1 MPKRISLPRLM
12 SSYLH
17 RQGNTESTPKGVL
30 SASGINL
37 LFIYDFPSTKAVQDV
52 VSYLN
57 KSMTRREV
65 LLYAAF

>member
-12 SSYLH
+12 SSTLH

-30 SASGINL
+30 SVSGINL

-52 VSYLN
+52 V
-57 KSMTRREV
+57 
-65 LLYAAF
+65 